1 VGGGER
7 RGEERRGG
15 AAAKQGTA
23 KAIVVDDDE
32 DDERVDIEEAG
43 PASVDGLEVEGV
55 IRCPERIL
63 KTRLSAAA
71 AGRREYFVKW
81 MGMPIVKSTAAF
93 SRKHSSMV
101 AVFEAKF
108 P

>member
-1 VGGGER
+1 M
-7 RGEERRGG
+7 
-15 AAAKQGTA
+15 
-23 KAIVVDDDE
+23 
-32 DDERVDIEEAG
+32 EEAG

-55 IRCPERIL
+55 IICPERIL

-71 AGRREYFVKW
+71 AAAAAASNDSAVAAAERRDYFVKW
-81 MGMPIVKSTAAF
+81 MGKPIRDATWISGDAAAAF

-101 AVFEAKF
+101 AEFEAKF